1 MVHSSNKFQNI
12 LSVVDPSSKGY
23 KRLQSISNRR
33 LKQPSV
39 IQDRK
44 EFEQEWELKEIN
56 TVIKYFNALAQ
67 PANYND
73 NKTEVDTILRSLYKT
88 ASPRNATNRT
98 IKINSFKTW
107 VEFTN
112 ASNKKDVTEQRVE
125 LLKRL
130 FENSRNSWIQK
141 IWTKEPS
148 NAMPTHSC

>member
-23 KRLQSISNRR
+23 KRLQSIANRR

-67 PANYND
+67 PGDYND
-73 NKTEVDTILRSLYKT
+73 NKTEVDTILRLSL
-88 ASPRNATNRT
+88 
-98 IKINSFKTW
+98 IH
-107 VEFTN
+107 
-112 ASNKKDVTEQRVE
+112 
-125 LLKRL
+125 L
-130 FENSRNSWIQK
+130 
-141 IWTKEPS
+141 
-148 NAMPTHSC
+148 